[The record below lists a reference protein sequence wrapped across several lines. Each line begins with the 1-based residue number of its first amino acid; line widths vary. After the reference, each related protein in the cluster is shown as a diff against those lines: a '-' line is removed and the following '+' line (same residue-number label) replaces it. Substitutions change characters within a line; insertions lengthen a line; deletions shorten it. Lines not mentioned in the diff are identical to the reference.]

1 MNNWKYFSKII
12 FEKILTFLSKNV
24 IMMLYNFK
32 ERGKWS
38 DYSSMIQEQ
47 FTTVAIVSLII
58 LVVSIIANWK
68 IFTKAG
74 EKGWKSIIPIYNS
87 VVLFK
92 IIGLSPWLLLIYL
105 AAFIPVIG
113 SIAVIVL
120 SIVSVYYLSKSF
132 GKGAGFTVGLIFLPQ
147 IFQLILAFGSAE
159 YVGPYKKD

>member
-1 MNNWKYFSKII
+1 
-12 FEKILTFLSKNV
+12 
-24 IMMLYNFK
+24 
-32 ERGKWS
+32 
-38 DYSSMIQEQ
+38 MIQEQ

-159 YVGPYKKD
+159 YVGPYKKRLIKL

>member
-1 MNNWKYFSKII
+1 
-12 FEKILTFLSKNV
+12 
-24 IMMLYNFK
+24 
-32 ERGKWS
+32 
-38 DYSSMIQEQ
+38 MIQEQ

>member
-1 MNNWKYFSKII
+1 
-12 FEKILTFLSKNV
+12 
-24 IMMLYNFK
+24 
-32 ERGKWS
+32 
-38 DYSSMIQEQ
+38 MIQEQ

-58 LVVSIIANWK
+58 LVVSTIANWK

>member
-1 MNNWKYFSKII
+1 MNP
-12 FEKILTFLSKNV
+12 
-24 IMMLYNFK
+24 
-32 ERGKWS
+32 S

-147 IFQLILAFGSAE
+147 IFQLILAFLELFELIYYLHLQKLFQQLMNLNLFVHLVQKHLLSLH
-159 YVGPYKKD
+159 

>member
-1 MNNWKYFSKII
+1 MNP
-12 FEKILTFLSKNV
+12 
-24 IMMLYNFK
+24 
-32 ERGKWS
+32 S

-159 YVGPYKKD
+159 YVEPYKKD

>member
-1 MNNWKYFSKII
+1 
-12 FEKILTFLSKNV
+12 
-24 IMMLYNFK
+24 
-32 ERGKWS
+32 
-38 DYSSMIQEQ
+38 MIQEQ

-74 EKGWKSIIPIYNS
+74 EKGWKSIIHIYNS

>member
-1 MNNWKYFSKII
+1 
-12 FEKILTFLSKNV
+12 
-24 IMMLYNFK
+24 
-32 ERGKWS
+32 
-38 DYSSMIQEQ
+38 MIQEQ

-159 YVGPYKKD
+159 YVEPYKKD

>member
-1 MNNWKYFSKII
+1 MNP
-12 FEKILTFLSKNV
+12 
-24 IMMLYNFK
+24 
-32 ERGKWS
+32 S
-38 DYSSMIQEQ
+38 DYSSMLQEQ

-113 SIAVIVL
+113 SIAIIVL

>member
-1 MNNWKYFSKII
+1 MNP
-12 FEKILTFLSKNV
+12 
-24 IMMLYNFK
+24 
-32 ERGKWS
+32 S

>member
-1 MNNWKYFSKII
+1 MNP
-12 FEKILTFLSKNV
+12 
-24 IMMLYNFK
+24 
-32 ERGKWS
+32 S

-113 SIAVIVL
+113 SIAIIVL

>member
-1 MNNWKYFSKII
+1 MNP
-12 FEKILTFLSKNV
+12 
-24 IMMLYNFK
+24 
-32 ERGKWS
+32 S

-159 YVGPYKKD
+159 YVGSYKKD

>member
-1 MNNWKYFSKII
+1 MNP
-12 FEKILTFLSKNV
+12 
-24 IMMLYNFK
+24 
-32 ERGKWS
+32 S

-159 YVGPYKKD
+159 YVGTYKKD